1 MALRFGKGPQ
11 RIHFQSPC
19 NGCYRLYKPPD
30 HRHGWGIKRT
40 QPDIVSEP
48 ETRKVK
54 QGQIIPSMG
63 CRSLLAPCWEENV
76 YPIDTK
82 FYFVK
87 GTGTYPY
94 GKFVDKKTFE
104 DFENRNY
111 KTGYEEGEVAIL
123 FAGNTGWLK
132 SKNRLNVLQIIEII

>member
-1 MALRFGKGPQ
+1 
-11 RIHFQSPC
+11 
-19 NGCYRLYKPPD
+19 
-30 HRHGWGIKRT
+30 
-40 QPDIVSEP
+40 
-48 ETRKVK
+48 
-54 QGQIIPSMG
+54 MG

-104 DFENRNY
+104 DFENRDY
-111 KTGYEEGEVAIL
+111 KTGYEEGKTSDCFLLL
-123 FAGNTGWLK
+123 FTTA
-132 SKNRLNVLQIIEII
+132 